1 MDDFMQPFSW
11 RSPLARALDF
21 LNKLFL
27 LGVKAGDTEVHLV
40 ILKRKF
46 CVKIE
51 IPAILL
57 LGLCGKL
64 GIIQFLTT
72 IFGTSTL
79 NGTLGPGSQV
89 PN

>member
-1 MDDFMQPFSW
+1 MVF
-11 RSPLARALDF
+11 
-21 LNKLFL
+21 KLYSFTIGGYIRGGL
-27 LGVKAGDTEVHLV
+27 RIYVIGEGIDVSIGILKIGQGVKAGDTEVHLV

-72 IFGTSTL
+72 IFT
-79 NGTLGPGSQV
+79 
-89 PN
+89 